1 MRKFTATTS
10 LVILIQ
16 KDKCVAYAKR
26 YMNWNRHRSHAW
38 FSKLSFGV
46 TIRGVQY
53 SSQDS
58 TLFLKKTYHST
69 TILLLYVDDMIIT
82 GDDITDIKK
91 LKTNLTKQ
99 FEMKDLGLLNYFHRL
114 ELLISLMVI
123 FLVKVSMLKIFLLE
137 QVLLIIRL
145 LKLL

>member
-1 MRKFTATTS
+1 
-10 LVILIQ
+10 
-16 KDKCVAYAKR
+16 
-26 YMNWNRHRSHAW
+26 
-38 FSKLSFGV
+38 
-46 TIRGVQY
+46 
-53 SSQDS
+53 
-58 TLFLKKTYHST
+58 
-69 TILLLYVDDMIIT
+69 MIIT

-99 FEMKDLGLLNYFHRL
+99 FEIKDLGLLNYFHRL